1 MYKQELTVE
10 KDKKNKAETVLRLGN
25 MLGTALSRLE
35 DRLLQINV
43 DYIKPDMNNIKVTD
57 SDGDNNNHIVKTNV
71 VRKRVDEILIS
82 VSKKNKKE
90 DDFSYF
96 TVVDGS
102 KEEKIFYDKYALA
115 KYILYS
121 TDEFNY
127 ITDDIKDISPL
138 GVYNYELFTVELD
151 EVL

>member
-1 MYKQELTVE
+1 MYKQELIVE

-25 MLGTALSRLE
+25 MLGTALNRLE
-35 DRLLQINV
+35 ERLLQINV

-57 SDGDNNNHIVKTNV
+57 SDGDDNNHIVKTNV
-71 VRKRVDEILIS
+71 VRKRVDEVLVS
-82 VSKKNKKE
+82 VNKK
-90 DDFSYF
+90 SNQF

-102 KEEKIFYDKYALA
+102 KDEKIFYDKYALA

-121 TDEFNY
+121 TDEFSY
-127 ITDDIKDISPL
+127 MTDDMKDVSPI

>member
-57 SDGDNNNHIVKTNV
+57 SDGDTNNHIVKTNV
-71 VRKRVDEILIS
+71 VRKRVDEVLIS
-82 VSKKNKKE
+82 VNKK
-90 DDFSYF
+90 SGQF

-127 ITDDIKDISPL
+127 ITDDIKDMSPL
-138 GVYNYELFTVELD
+138 GVYSYELFSVELD

>member
-1 MYKQELTVE
+1 MYKQELIVE

-57 SDGDNNNHIVKTNV
+57 SNGDNNNHIVKTNV

-138 GVYNYELFTVELD
+138 GVYSYELFSVELD

>member
-1 MYKQELTVE
+1 MYKQELIVE

-121 TDEFNY
+121 TDEFTY